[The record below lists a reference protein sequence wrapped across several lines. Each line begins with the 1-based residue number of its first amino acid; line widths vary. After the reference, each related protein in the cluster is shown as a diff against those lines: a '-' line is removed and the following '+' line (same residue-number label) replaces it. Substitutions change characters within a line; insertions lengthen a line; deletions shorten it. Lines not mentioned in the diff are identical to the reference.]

1 MVRGLR
7 RRAFVVLGM
16 HRSGTSA
23 LTRVLA
29 LLGAELP
36 RTLIGAGAGNPL
48 GHWESQPIC
57 DLNDRILKAA
67 GSTWY
72 DWRAIDESFLSS
84 SELTAFEPE
93 ARAIL
98 AEEFGDARTIVLKD
112 PRICRLYPFWRQV
125 LDSLDIQPMP
135 ILPLRHPAEVAASLE
150 ARDGMHPAL
159 GHIIWL
165 RHVLD
170 AERFTRHSPRVVTTF
185 DSLLGSWEGV
195 AQRIAE
201 RFDVSMGGSA
211 ADESIGSFL
220 SADQRHHAQSAA
232 TSVLPEWVDVSYQ
245 RLLILEKGVEE
256 ADILETLT
264 DIEDKLRAS
273 EGCFAP
279 VTTAAIAVGLQA
291 RGIAA
296 RLQEAEAE
304 LARLRTESVG
314 LSTSHSTSDSP

>member
-7 RRAFVVLGM
+7 RRAFIVLGM

-23 LTRVLA
+23 LTRLLA

-48 GHWESQPIC
+48 GHWESRPIC
-57 DLNDRILKAA
+57 AFNDRILKAV

-98 AEEFGDARTIVLKD
+98 AEEFGDAGTIVLKD
-112 PRICRLYPFWRQV
+112 PRICRLYPFWRRV

-150 ARDGMHPAL
+150 ARDGLNPAL
-159 GHIIWL
+159 GQIIWL

-185 DSLLGSWEGV
+185 DSLLGAWQDV

-201 RFDVSMGGSA
+201 RFDVRMDGSA
-211 ADESIGSFL
+211 TADSIGSFL
-220 SADQRHHAQSAA
+220 SADQRHHAESAA
-232 TSVLPEWVDVSYQ
+232 TPVLPAWVDETY
-245 RLLILEKGVEE
+245 RALLALEGGEAEPNILK
-256 ADILETLT
+256 TLT
-264 DIEDKLRAS
+264 EIESKLRAS

-279 VTTAAIAVGLQA
+279 ITTAAIAVGLQA
-291 RGIAA
+291 RDIAA
-296 RLQEAEAE
+296 RLQESQSE
-304 LARLRTESVG
+304 LARLRSESRADP
-314 LSTSHSTSDSP
+314 TSH

>member
-1 MVRGLR
+1 
-7 RRAFVVLGM
+7 
-16 HRSGTSA
+16 
-23 LTRVLA
+23 
-29 LLGAELP
+29 
-36 RTLIGAGAGNPL
+36 
-48 GHWESQPIC
+48 
-57 DLNDRILKAA
+57 
-67 GSTWY
+67 
-72 DWRAIDESFLSS
+72 
-84 SELTAFEPE
+84 
-93 ARAIL
+93 
-98 AEEFGDARTIVLKD
+98 
-112 PRICRLYPFWRQV
+112 
-125 LDSLDIQPMP
+125 
-135 ILPLRHPAEVAASLE
+135 
-150 ARDGMHPAL
+150 MHPAL

-256 ADILETLT
+256 ADILGTLT